1 MQNTYLAKRAR
12 LENYFNEVSSDA
24 WDKLTSNEPVSFV
37 RQLVR
42 EGREKMQAAIIEKLP
57 KDLRGTRI
65 LDAGCGTGVLSR
77 MLDERGAEVVGV
89 DISEKLIEVAKNRSS
104 LNKNIEYFAGDMK
117 EQSFGNFDYII
128 AMDSLIHYSTE
139 DVISSIADF
148 STRANNSVLF
158 TIIPSTF
165 VLNTKLRLGKFFPKS
180 ERSPEVVPIEW
191 GRLEQLEAL
200 NINASLSKIKR
211 IKRFFYVS
219 EAWELANR

>member
-42 EGREKMQAAIIEKLP
+42 EGREKMQLAIMEKLP
-57 KDLRGTRI
+57 KDLTGLRV
-65 LDAGCGTGVLSR
+65 LDAGCGTGALSR

-89 DISEKLIEVAKNRSS
+89 DISDKLIEVAKNRSGS
-104 LNKNIEYFAGDMK
+104 NSNIEYFSGDMK
-117 EQSFGNFDYII
+117 EESFGNFDYII

-139 DVISSIADF
+139 DVTLSLVDF
-148 STRANNSVLF
+148 SKRANISVLF

-165 VLNTKLRLGKFFPKS
+165 VLRTKLRLGKLFPKS
-180 ERSPEVVPIEW
+180 ERSPEVVPIGW
-191 GRLEQLEAL
+191 GQLRRLEAL
-200 NINASLSKIKR
+200 EVNASLEKIKR
-211 IKRFFYVS
+211 IKSFFYVS

>member
-57 KDLRGTRI
+57 KDLRGSRI

-77 MLDERGAEVVGV
+77 MLDEKGAEVVGV
-89 DISEKLIEVAKNRSS
+89 DISDKLIEVAKNRSS

-148 STRANNSVLF
+148 SSRANNSVLF
-158 TIIPSTF
+158 TVIPSTF
-165 VLNTKLRLGKFFPKS
+165 ALRTKLRLGKFFPKS

-191 GRLEQLEAL
+191 GQLEQLEAL
-200 NINASLSKIKR
+200 KINASLTKIKR
-211 IKRFFYVS
+211 IKSFFYVS

>member
-42 EGREKMQAAIIEKLP
+42 E
-57 KDLRGTRI
+57 DLRGARI

-77 MLDERGAEVVGV
+77 MLDEKGAEVVGV

-148 STRANNSVLF
+148 SSRANNSVLF
-158 TIIPSTF
+158 TVIPSTF
-165 VLNTKLRLGKFFPKS
+165 FLNSKLLLGKFFPKS

-191 GRLEQLEAL
+191 GQLEQLEAL
-200 NINASLSKIKR
+200 KINASLTKIKR
-211 IKRFFYVS
+211 IKSFFYVS

>member
-42 EGREKMQAAIIEKLP
+42 EGRKKMQAAIIEKLP

-77 MLDERGAEVVGV
+77 MLDEKGAEVVGV

-128 AMDSLIHYSTE
+128 AMDSLIHYYAE
-139 DVISSIADF
+139 DVMSSLADF
-148 STRANNSVLF
+148 SYRANNSVIF
-158 TIIPSTF
+158 TVIPSTF
-165 VLNTKLRLGKFFPKS
+165 ALRTKLRLGKYFPKS
-180 ERSPEVVPIEW
+180 ERSPEVVPIDW
-191 GRLEQLEAL
+191 SKLHQLEA
-200 NINASLSKIKR
+200 NGVKASLSKVKR
-211 IKRFFYVS
+211 IKGFFYVS

>member
-1 MQNTYLAKRAR
+1 MQSTYLAKRAR

-42 EGREKMQAAIIEKLP
+42 EGRENMQIAIMEKLP
-57 KDLRGTRI
+57 HDLKGMRI

-89 DISEKLIEVAKNRSS
+89 DISDKLIDVAKNRSAT
-104 LNKNIEYFAGDMK
+104 NKNIEYFAGDMK

-128 AMDSLIHYSTE
+128 AMDSLIHYSPE
-139 DVISSIADF
+139 DTLASIVEF
-148 STRANNSVLF
+148 SKRANNSVIF
-158 TIIPSTF
+158 TVIPSTVF
-165 VLNTKLRLGKFFPKS
+165 LRTKLRLGKCFPRS
-180 ERSPEVVPIEW
+180 ERSPEIVPIE
-191 GRLEQLEAL
+191 LANLHQLENIKTNAAL
-200 NINASLSKIKR
+200 KKIAR

-219 EAWELANR
+219 EAWELAHK

>member
-77 MLDERGAEVVGV
+77 MLDEKGAEVVGV

-148 STRANNSVLF
+148 SSRANNSVLF
-158 TIIPSTF
+158 TVIPSTYCF
-165 VLNTKLRLGKFFPKS
+165 
-180 ERSPEVVPIEW
+180 
-191 GRLEQLEAL
+191 
-200 NINASLSKIKR
+200 
-211 IKRFFYVS
+211 RFSF
-219 EAWELANR
+219 

>member
-42 EGREKMQAAIIEKLP
+42 EGREKMQVAIMEKLP
-57 KDLRGTRI
+57 QDLKGTRI

-89 DISEKLIEVAKNRSS
+89 DISDKLIEVAKNRSRS
-104 LNKNIEYFAGDMK
+104 HRNIEYFAGDMK
-117 EQSFGNFDYII
+117 EQSFGNFDFII

-148 STRANNSVLF
+148 SKRANNSVLF
-158 TIIPSTF
+158 TVIPSTF
-165 VLNTKLRLGKFFPKS
+165 ALRTKLRLGKYFPKS
-180 ERSPEVVPIEW
+180 ERSPEVVPIGW
-191 GRLEQLEAL
+191 GQLHRLEAL
-200 NINASLSKIKR
+200 GIAASLEKIKR
-211 IKRFFYVS
+211 IKSFFYVS
-219 EAWELANR
+219 EAWELANK

>member
-42 EGREKMQAAIIEKLP
+42 EGRQKMLLAILEKLP
-57 KDLRGTRI
+57 QDLKGARI

-89 DISEKLIEVAKNRSS
+89 DISDKLIEVAKNRSGPNS
-104 LNKNIEYFAGDMK
+104 SIEYFSGDMK
-117 EQSFGNFDYII
+117 EASFGNFDYII

-139 DVISSIADF
+139 DVISSLVDF
-148 STRANNSVLF
+148 SKRANISVLF
-158 TIIPSTF
+158 TVIPSTF
-165 VLNTKLRLGKFFPKS
+165 VLKTKLQLGKFFPKS

-191 GRLEQLEAL
+191 GQLRKLEAL
-200 NINASLSKIKR
+200 EVNATLEKIKR
-211 IKRFFYVS
+211 IKSLFYVS
-219 EAWELANR
+219 ESWELAHR

>member
-42 EGREKMQAAIIEKLP
+42 EGREKMQLAIMEKLP
-57 KDLRGTRI
+57 KDLTGLRV
-65 LDAGCGTGVLSR
+65 LDAGCGTGALSR

-89 DISEKLIEVAKNRSS
+89 DISDKLIEVAKNRSGS
-104 LNKNIEYFAGDMK
+104 NSNIEYFSGDMK
-117 EQSFGNFDYII
+117 EESFGNFDYII

-139 DVISSIADF
+139 DVMSSLVDF
-148 STRANNSVLF
+148 SKRANISVLF

-165 VLNTKLRLGKFFPKS
+165 VLRTKLRLGKLFPKS
-180 ERSPEVVPIEW
+180 ERSPEVVPIGW
-191 GRLEQLEAL
+191 GQLRRLEAL
-200 NINASLSKIKR
+200 EVNASLEKIKR
-211 IKRFFYVS
+211 IKSFFYVS

>member
-42 EGREKMQAAIIEKLP
+42 EGREKMQAAIIGKLP

-158 TIIPSTF
+158 TVIPSTF

-200 NINASLSKIKR
+200 KINASLSKIKR

>member
-57 KDLRGTRI
+57 KDLRGARI

-77 MLDERGAEVVGV
+77 MLDEKGAEVVGV

-148 STRANNSVLF
+148 SSRANNSVLF
-158 TIIPSTF
+158 TVIPSTF
-165 VLNTKLRLGKFFPKS
+165 ALRTKLRLGKYFPKS
-180 ERSPEVVPIEW
+180 ERSPEVVPIGW
-191 GRLEQLEAL
+191 GQLHQLETHG
-200 NINASLSKIKR
+200 IKASLSKIKR
-211 IKRFFYVS
+211 IKSLFYVS

>member
-12 LENYFNEVSSDA
+12 LENYFNDVSSDA

-42 EGREKMQAAIIEKLP
+42 EGREKMQVAIMEKLP
-57 KDLRGTRI
+57 YDLKGMRI
-65 LDAGCGTGVLSR
+65 LDAGCGTGTLSR

-89 DISEKLIEVAKNRSS
+89 DISDKLIDVAKSRSATY
-104 LNKNIEYFAGDMK
+104 KNIEYFAGDMK

-128 AMDSLIHYSTE
+128 AMDSLIHYSLE
-139 DVISSIADF
+139 DALSSIAEF
-148 STRANNSVLF
+148 SKRANNSVLF

-165 VLNTKLRLGKFFPKS
+165 VLRTKLRLGKYFPRS
-180 ERSPEVVPIEW
+180 ERSPEVVPIELDKL
-191 GRLEQLEAL
+191 RQLEA
-200 NINASLSKIKR
+200 IKPNASLRKIAR

-219 EAWELANR
+219 EAWELAHK

>member
-77 MLDERGAEVVGV
+77 MLDEKGAEVVGV

-139 DVISSIADF
+139 DVISSIDDF
-148 STRANNSVLF
+148 SSRANNSVLF
-158 TIIPSTF
+158 TVIPSTF
-165 VLNTKLRLGKFFPKS
+165 ALRTKLRLGKFFPKS

-191 GRLEQLEAL
+191 GQLEQLEAL
-200 NINASLSKIKR
+200 KINASLTKIKR
-211 IKRFFYVS
+211 IKSFFYVS

>member
-42 EGREKMQAAIIEKLP
+42 EGREKMQAAIMEKLP
-57 KDLRGTRI
+57 KDLRGARI

-148 STRANNSVLF
+148 SSRANNSVLF
-158 TIIPSTF
+158 TVIPSTF
-165 VLNTKLRLGKFFPKS
+165 CLRTKLRLGKFFPKS

-191 GRLEQLEAL
+191 GQLEQLEAL
-200 NINASLSKIKR
+200 KINASLTKIKR
-211 IKRFFYVS
+211 IKSFFYVS

>member
-42 EGREKMQAAIIEKLP
+42 EGRQKMLLAILDKLP
-57 KDLRGTRI
+57 QDLKGARI

-89 DISEKLIEVAKNRSS
+89 DISDKLVEVAKNRSRS
-104 LNKNIEYFAGDMK
+104 HGNIEYFSGDMN

-128 AMDSLIHYSTE
+128 AMDSLIHYHAE
-139 DVISSIADF
+139 DVMSSIADF
-148 STRANNSVLF
+148 SNRANKSVFF
-158 TIIPSTF
+158 TVIPST
-165 VLNTKLRLGKFFPKS
+165 LALRTKLRLGKYFPKS
-180 ERSPEVVPIEW
+180 ERSPEVVPIDG
-191 GRLEQLEAL
+191 GRLHQLKTYGVK
-200 NINASLSKIKR
+200 ASLSKVKR
-211 IKRFFYVS
+211 IKSFFYVS
-219 EAWELANR
+219 EAWELASI

>member
-77 MLDERGAEVVGV
+77 MLDEKGAEVVGV

-148 STRANNSVLF
+148 SSRANNSVLF
-158 TIIPSTF
+158 TVIPSTF
-165 VLNTKLRLGKFFPKS
+165 FLNSKLLLGKLFPKS

-191 GRLEQLEAL
+191 GQLEQLKAL
-200 NINASLSKIKR
+200 KINASLTKIKR
-211 IKRFFYVS
+211 IKSFFYVS

>member
-42 EGREKMQAAIIEKLP
+42 EGREKMQLAIMEKLP
-57 KDLRGTRI
+57 KDLTGLRV
-65 LDAGCGTGVLSR
+65 LDAGCGTGALSR

-89 DISEKLIEVAKNRSS
+89 DISDKLIEVAKNRSGPNS
-104 LNKNIEYFAGDMK
+104 NIEYFSGDMK
-117 EQSFGNFDYII
+117 EESFGNFDYII

-139 DVISSIADF
+139 DVISSIADY
-148 STRANNSVLF
+148 SNRANNSVLF
-158 TIIPSTF
+158 TVIPSTF
-165 VLNTKLRLGKFFPKS
+165 ALRTKLRLGKYFPKS
-180 ERSPEVVPIEW
+180 ERSPEIVPI
-191 GRLEQLEAL
+191 GRGQLHRLEDIGIQ
-200 NINASLSKIKR
+200 ASLSKIKR
-211 IKRFFYVS
+211 IKSFFYVS

>member
-65 LDAGCGTGVLSR
+65 MDAGCGTGVLSR

-158 TIIPSTF
+158 TVIPSTF

-200 NINASLSKIKR
+200 KINASLSKIKR

>member
-24 WDKLTSNEPVSFV
+24 WDKLTSNEPVSYV

-42 EGREKMQAAIIEKLP
+42 EGRQKMLLAILEKLP
-57 KDLRGTRI
+57 QDLKGARI

-89 DISEKLIEVAKNRSS
+89 DISDKLIEVAKNRSGS
-104 LNKNIEYFAGDMK
+104 NSSIEYFSGDMK
-117 EQSFGNFDYII
+117 EASFGNFDYII

-139 DVISSIADF
+139 DVISSLVDF
-148 STRANNSVLF
+148 SKRANISVLF
-158 TIIPSTF
+158 TVIPSTF
-165 VLNTKLRLGKFFPKS
+165 VLKTKLQLGKFFPKS

-191 GRLEQLEAL
+191 GQLRKLEAL
-200 NINASLSKIKR
+200 EVNATLEKIKR
-211 IKRFFYVS
+211 IKSLFYVS
-219 EAWELANR
+219 ELWELAHR

>member
-148 STRANNSVLF
+148 SSRANNSVLF
-158 TIIPSTF
+158 TVIPSTF

-191 GRLEQLEAL
+191 GQLEQLEAL
-200 NINASLSKIKR
+200 KINASLTKIKR
-211 IKRFFYVS
+211 IKSFFYVS

>member
-77 MLDERGAEVVGV
+77 MLDEKGAEVVGV

-148 STRANNSVLF
+148 SNRANNSVLF
-158 TIIPSTF
+158 TVIPSTF
-165 VLNTKLRLGKFFPKS
+165 ALRTKLQLGKYFPKS
-180 ERSPEVVPIEW
+180 ERSPEVVPIGW
-191 GRLEQLEAL
+191 GQLHQLEAHG
-200 NINASLSKIKR
+200 IKASLSKIKR
-211 IKRFFYVS
+211 IKSFFYVS

>member
-128 AMDSLIHYSTE
+128 AMDSLIHYSTD

-148 STRANNSVLF
+148 SSRANNSVLF
-158 TIIPSTF
+158 TVIPSTF
-165 VLNTKLRLGKFFPKS
+165 ILRAKLRLGKFFPKS

-200 NINASLSKIKR
+200 KLNASLSKIKR
-211 IKRFFYVS
+211 IKSFFYVS

>member
-42 EGREKMQAAIIEKLP
+42 EGREKMQVAIMEKLP
-57 KDLRGTRI
+57 YDLKGMRI
-65 LDAGCGTGVLSR
+65 LDAGCGTGSLAR

-89 DISEKLIEVAKNRSS
+89 DISDKLIDVAKNRSAT
-104 LNKNIEYFAGDMK
+104 NKNIEYFAGDMK

-128 AMDSLIHYSTE
+128 AMDSLIHYSPE
-139 DVISSIADF
+139 DTLASILEF
-148 STRANNSVLF
+148 SKRANKAVLF
-158 TIIPSTF
+158 TVIPSTF
-165 VLNTKLRLGKFFPKS
+165 FLRTKLRLGKCFPRS
-180 ERSPEVVPIEW
+180 ERSPEIVPIELANL
-191 GRLEQLEAL
+191 RQLENIKTNVSL
-200 NINASLSKIKR
+200 NKIAR

-219 EAWELANR
+219 EAWELAHK

>member
-42 EGREKMQAAIIEKLP
+42 EGREKMQVAIMEKLP
-57 KDLRGTRI
+57 YDLKGMRI
-65 LDAGCGTGVLSR
+65 LDAGCGTGSLSR

-89 DISEKLIEVAKNRSS
+89 DISDKLIDVAKNRSAA
-104 LNKNIEYFAGDMK
+104 NKNIEYFAGDMK

-128 AMDSLIHYSTE
+128 AMDSLIHYSPE
-139 DVISSIADF
+139 DTLASIVEF
-148 STRANNSVLF
+148 SKRANNSVLF
-158 TIIPSTF
+158 TVIPSTF
-165 VLNTKLRLGKFFPKS
+165 FLRTKLRLGKFFPRS
-180 ERSPEVVPIEW
+180 ERSPEIVPIELANL
-191 GRLEQLEAL
+191 RQLE
-200 NINASLSKIKR
+200 NIKTNTSLKKIAR

-219 EAWELANR
+219 EAWELAHK

>member
-1 MQNTYLAKRAR
+1 MLLAI
-12 LENYFNEVSSDA
+12 L
-24 WDKLTSNEPVSFV
+24 DKLP
-37 RQLVR
+37 Q
-42 EGREKMQAAIIEKLP
+42 
-57 KDLRGTRI
+57 DLKGTRI

-89 DISEKLIEVAKNRSS
+89 DISDNLVDVAKNRSRS
-104 LNKNIEYFAGDMK
+104 HRNIEYFSGDMK

-148 STRANNSVLF
+148 SSRANNSVLF
-158 TIIPSTF
+158 TVIPSTF
-165 VLNTKLRLGKFFPKS
+165 FLNSKLLLGKFFPKS

-191 GRLEQLEAL
+191 GQLEQLEDL
-200 NINASLSKIKR
+200 KINNLSKIKR
-211 IKRFFYVS
+211 IKSFFYVS

>member
-148 STRANNSVLF
+148 SSRANNSVLF
-158 TIIPSTF
+158 TVIPSTF
-165 VLNTKLRLGKFFPKS
+165 VLRAKLRLGKFFPKS

-200 NINASLSKIKR
+200 KINASLSKIKR
-211 IKRFFYVS
+211 IKSLFYVS
-219 EAWELANR
+219 EAWEMANR

>member
-57 KDLRGTRI
+57 KDLRGARI

-77 MLDERGAEVVGV
+77 MLDEKGAEVVGV

-148 STRANNSVLF
+148 SSRANNSVLF
-158 TIIPSTF
+158 TVIPSTF
-165 VLNTKLRLGKFFPKS
+165 ALRTKLRFGKFFPKS

-191 GRLEQLEAL
+191 GQLEQLEAL
-200 NINASLSKIKR
+200 KPNASLTKIKR
-211 IKRFFYVS
+211 IKSFFYVS
-219 EAWELANR
+219 EAWELANK

>member
-42 EGREKMQAAIIEKLP
+42 EGRQKMLLAILEKLP
-57 KDLRGTRI
+57 QDLKGTRI

-89 DISEKLIEVAKNRSS
+89 DISDKLIEVAKNRSGPNS
-104 LNKNIEYFAGDMK
+104 SIEYFSGDMK
-117 EQSFGNFDYII
+117 EASFGNFDYII

-139 DVISSIADF
+139 DVISSLVDF
-148 STRANNSVLF
+148 SKRANISVLF
-158 TIIPSTF
+158 TVIPSTF
-165 VLNTKLRLGKFFPKS
+165 VLKTKLQLGKFFPKS

-191 GRLEQLEAL
+191 GQLRKLEAL
-200 NINASLSKIKR
+200 EVNATLEKIKR
-211 IKRFFYVS
+211 IKSLFYVS
-219 EAWELANR
+219 EFWELAHR

>member
-42 EGREKMQAAIIEKLP
+42 EGREKMQAAIMEKLP
-57 KDLRGTRI
+57 KDLIGARI

-148 STRANNSVLF
+148 SKRANNSVLF
-158 TIIPSTF
+158 TVIPSTF
-165 VLNTKLRLGKFFPKS
+165 ALRTKLRLGKYFPKS
-180 ERSPEVVPIEW
+180 ERSPEVVPIGW
-191 GRLEQLEAL
+191 SQLHQLEAL
-200 NINASLSKIKR
+200 GINASLEKIKR
-211 IKRFFYVS
+211 IKSFFYVS
-219 EAWELANR
+219 EAWELANK

>member
-57 KDLRGTRI
+57 NDLRGARI

-77 MLDERGAEVVGV
+77 MLDEKGAEVVGV

-148 STRANNSVLF
+148 SSRANNSVLF

-165 VLNTKLRLGKFFPKS
+165 ALRTKLRLGKYFPKS
-180 ERSPEVVPIEW
+180 ERSPEVVPIGW
-191 GRLEQLEAL
+191 GQLHQLETHG
-200 NINASLSKIKR
+200 IKASLSKIKR
-211 IKRFFYVS
+211 IKSLFYVS